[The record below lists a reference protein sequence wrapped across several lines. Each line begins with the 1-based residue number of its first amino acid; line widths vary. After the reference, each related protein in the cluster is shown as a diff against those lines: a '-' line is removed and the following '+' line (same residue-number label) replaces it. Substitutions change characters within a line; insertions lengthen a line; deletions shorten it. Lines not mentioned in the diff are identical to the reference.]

1 MASPSKRRPR
11 TKTIVVHQCSQEE
24 YLKRVNT
31 VLFGNG
37 HPEDGIAFLVRQFI
51 KDQGNMVQD
60 IANIR
65 NDLGELKGDY
75 SRVKNSFERYKAEE
89 KGYDEGV
96 KHTKEKIGKTITE
109 KRAEFLKYL
118 QVISVLVAI
127 VGGGFAIYFGFK
139 KIDSKIDNLGVPVSV
154 TRSGQIYALPDT
166 VSIKMWNLNDTT
178 NTSKDTI
185 K

>member
-1 MASPSKRRPR
+1 MASPSKRKPR
-11 TKTIVVHQCSQEE
+11 TKTIVVHKCNQEE

-37 HPEDGIAFLVRQFI
+37 HPEDGLAFLVRQFI
-51 KDQGNMVQD
+51 KEHTNMTQD

-75 SRVKNSFERYKAEE
+75 TKVKNSFERYKAEE
-89 KGYDEGV
+89 KGFDEGV
-96 KHTKEKIGKTITE
+96 KHTKEKIGKTVAE
-109 KRAEFLKYL
+109 KRAEFLKHL
-118 QVISVLVAI
+118 QVISVI
-127 VGGGFAIYFGFK
+127 GGLIGVGFAIYFGFK

-154 TRSGQIYALPDT
+154 TRSGKIHALPDT
-166 VSIKMWNLNDTT
+166 VSIKMWNLSDTT
-178 NTSKDTI
+178 NTSNDTT